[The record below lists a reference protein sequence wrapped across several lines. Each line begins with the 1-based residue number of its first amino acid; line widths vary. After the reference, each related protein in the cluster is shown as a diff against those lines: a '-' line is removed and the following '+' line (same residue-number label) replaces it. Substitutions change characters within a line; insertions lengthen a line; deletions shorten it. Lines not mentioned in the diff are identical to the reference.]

1 MSNKGSGFTRKTL
14 PADEI
19 TLNAEQIFPG
29 PGSLPINMLGMQS
42 ILSKVARKLQNS
54 ASLLALIWDNVS
66 IRKKGI
72 ADLDWEI
79 LHFCSC

>member
-1 MSNKGSGFTRKTL
+1 MWLKYNMGLLCKYFENSDMSNKGSGFTRKTL

-54 ASLLALIWDNVS
+54 ASLLALI
-66 IRKKGI
+66 
-72 ADLDWEI
+72 
-79 LHFCSC
+79 